1 MKKKIKAIVL
11 MLVCVFALAACGT
24 GEPKKMVEDP
34 SAIFNSPVKT
44 ISFLIS
50 RNDAELSQ
58 YMGQILMDPRS
69 SYADVYSFLSEYGD
83 YEVDA
88 KLKQMLIDREV
99 LADKDIFTG
108 NHYDKLSERI
118 ENNLYIHVDAR
129 TLFDG
134 ILAYGDARELLGDNE
149 LESFSLAGHGLAD
162 VVPDSAIE
170 YDVKA
175 DEVIA
180 EVHFKTTDPNG
191 HDGIVEIIF
200 DKDYCVT
207 SINVNTVLN
216 LGESMERA
224 GVNTLIGMGSVF
236 IMLIVIA
243 IIISLLKFVPM
254 ILDGLKGKPVE
265 KTEESLDKTIAGIV
279 EREEAQEIVE
289 DDTEL
294 VAVIAAAIAASEG
307 AASTEGFVV
316 RSIRRVR

>member
-11 MLVCVFALAACGT
+11 MLVCVFALAACGN
-24 GEPKKMVEDP
+24 GEQERMVEDP
-34 SAIFNSPVKT
+34 HATFDYQVVAA
-44 ISFLIS
+44 SFLIS
-50 RNDAELSQ
+50 RQDAYISGLMSQ
-58 YMGQILMDPRS
+58 LLQDDIMLQNNSNYI
-69 SYADVYSFLSEYGD
+69 SE
-83 YEVDA
+83 
-88 KLKQMLIDREV
+88 
-99 LADKDIFTG
+99 ADKLLVLQGLLSKPLTRETMADKSLFTEDE
-108 NHYDKLSERI
+108 YDYLSDLLQDKI
-118 ENNLYIHVDAR
+118 GLLVDSRVFFSGACS
-129 TLFDG
+129 
-134 ILAYGDARELLGDNE
+134 YGDAKEMLGTNS
-149 LESFSLAGHGLAD
+149 LETIQGD
-162 VVPDSAIE
+162 IYEVVPTDSIE

-175 DEVIA
+175 HEVVA
-180 EVHFKTTDPNG
+180 QVKFKTEDPNG
-191 HDGIVEIIF
+191 HDGIIEIIF
-200 DKDYCVT
+200 DKNHHIT
-207 SINVNTVLN
+207 SITVNTVLTM
-216 LGESMERA
+216 GESMERA

-254 ILDGLKGKPVE
+254 IMDGLKGKPVE

>member
-11 MLVCVFALAACGT
+11 MLVCVFTLAACGN

-34 SAIFNSPVKT
+34 HTSFDGIVKV
-44 ISFLIS
+44 FAYFIS
-50 RNDAELSQ
+50 RSDEDLPALMQELT
-58 YMGQILMDPRS
+58 G
-69 SYADVYSFLSEYGD
+69 YA
-83 YEVDA
+83 
-88 KLKQMLIDREV
+88 IDREIMASEG
-99 LADKDIFTG
+99 LLTDDNYESFT
-108 NHYDKLSERI
+108 NS
-118 ENNLYIHVDAR
+118 LYKQLGVHIDSRV
-129 TLFDG
+129 FFKG
-134 ILAYGDARELLGDNE
+134 ILSYGDARELLGNNTLGSYVLNGMDI
-149 LESFSLAGHGLAD
+149 SSLA
-162 VVPDSAIE
+162 SAEDIE

-180 EVHFKTTDPNG
+180 SLHFKTLDAANGG
-191 HDGIVEIIF
+191 HDGVVEIIF
-200 DKDYCVT
+200 DKNYHIT
-207 SINVNTVLN
+207 SINVNTVLG

-224 GVNTLIGMGSVF
+224 AVNTAIGMGSVF